1 MSSEAAVLLQADGLC
16 FGRGA
21 RAVLSGVNLCVRSG
35 ELWWLRA
42 GNGAGKT
49 TLLRLLLGLLPAD
62 AGTVL
67 RSDGLRCL
75 YIGHANALRDDLP
88 ALAALQFLHR
98 LDNAAGTHRAVE
110 PVLGESELQAV
121 WQAVL
126 QHWGLWQCRKRPVRQ
141 LSQGQQRRLA
151 LARLS
156 LPSVSRPSMA
166 SPATQTLWVLDEPLD
181 ALDSQGVQT
190 LWAVVQEHLA
200 EGGAVVLTSH
210 TPLPALDAAHAP
222 ALRELVLDAAEPI
235 SARRAA

>member
-1 MSSEAAVLLQADGLC
+1 M
-16 FGRGA
+16 
-21 RAVLSGVNLCVRSG
+21 RAG

-49 TLLRLLLGLLPAD
+49 TLLRLLLGLLSAD
-62 AGTVL
+62 AGAVRRT
-67 RSDGLRCL
+67 DGLRCL

-98 LDNAAGTHRAVE
+98 LDSAAGTHHAVNPVRGSALE
-110 PVLGESELQAV
+110 PSV

-126 QHWGLWQCRKRPVRQ
+126 QHWGLWQSRKRPVRQ

-156 LPSVSRPSMA
+156 LPRVSP
-166 SPATQTLWVLDEPLD
+166 PGTQTLWVLDEPLD

-222 ALRELVLDAAEPI
+222 VLRELVLDAAEPI